1 MLRAPLPS
9 IELEAS
15 PSTSPGLTT
24 TAPGSVTPFPGGDLE
39 SPGVWEK
46 ALATRAPGKELILM
60 AVGDTRDHRRAQ
72 KDPALKRISL
82 EFVVNLVRN
91 LHSFGIDHY
100 LMLASSE
107 DLCNR
112 LRATYDIQGC
122 AWSSHLHAHPGLP
135 SWNLQP
141 GDMFL
146 LWAQQWHYVAK
157 AIEHN
162 VNVMRV
168 DSDVVFTEN
177 PYPILKGPLF
187 SRFNVLAQTDIFK
200 ERIECG
206 QRMSVVPPE
215 ETERVKALV
224 GDLNLCG
231 KGGGPLINVGL
242 VYIQNA
248 KLGGAIHDVV
258 TGTVAQIVSLL
269 DSLAEGSEKGDPNR
283 LIDQPIMREQ
293 INKHNKRGGWYMMNA
308 EQSAGIYGMEAPCPH
323 APEVCDQV
331 TKARR
336 QTAFAVA
343 TLQKDGDSME
353 ETWVGAPDW
362 LFGRACVK
370 HVTNVNKMLPRF
382 NSSSSGTMC
391 PSAAGNPA
399 PGPLGAA
406 MVGIHMVYSKAKKRK
421 NLMEAMQWW
430 NVEVP
435 ADEIPPGSTCQDPL
449 AGQGLLFSHTFL
461 RQVTPSEGRGFMC
474 SMRPT
479 SKGCACCV
487 GIPETISNEDLE
499 GLHIED
505 LLPLFG
511 VEAI

>member
-1 MLRAPLPS
+1 
-9 IELEAS
+9 
-15 PSTSPGLTT
+15 
-24 TAPGSVTPFPGGDLE
+24 
-39 SPGVWEK
+39 
-46 ALATRAPGKELILM
+46 M

-112 LRATYDIQGC
+112 LRATYDI
-122 AWSSHLHAHPGLP
+122 
-135 SWNLQP
+135 
-141 GDMFL
+141 
-146 LWAQQWHYVAK
+146 QWHYVAK

-323 APEVCDQV
+323 APESLERYYQVVFCNGSTCAENFTGKFAVCDQV

-353 ETWVGAPDW
+353 ETWVGVQRVLRMRLRRLYP
-362 LFGRACVK
+362 
-370 HVTNVNKMLPRF
+370 
-382 NSSSSGTMC
+382 
-391 PSAAGNPA
+391 
-399 PGPLGAA
+399 GAA

-505 LLPLFG
+505 VSTEDRLSIMNQGSREHFLKVLPGCGMAFDG
-511 VEAI
+511 GWNEFWS